1 MTSGVASASPGRR
14 GSPSGEAPRAPT
26 SEDSTTTSARPQ
38 EVFAFVG
45 DVSHLPDHLPPIT
58 EAGSRPLAEGTG
70 TDPDVQPAGRT
81 RSAHSTT
88 TVSP

>member
-1 MTSGVASASPGRR
+1 M
-14 GSPSGEAPRAPT
+14 
-26 SEDSTTTSARPQ
+26 
-38 EVFAFVG
+38 FAFVG